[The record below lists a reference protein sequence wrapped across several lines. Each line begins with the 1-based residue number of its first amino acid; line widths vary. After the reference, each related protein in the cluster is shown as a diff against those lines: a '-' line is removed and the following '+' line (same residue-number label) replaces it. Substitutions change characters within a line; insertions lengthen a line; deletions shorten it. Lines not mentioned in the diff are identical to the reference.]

1 MKTADVND
9 ASGASAFKGT
19 EDIITIAPS
28 SAARPAPTA
37 VDAEKPCASASA
49 SSCPSGSGSEKSIS
63 ITALPPIIDE
73 NPHPHHPLFP
83 PLPEYKPPSS
93 IFTAIQW
100 RALRAVSFC
109 LSLAFLIGVVLAA
122 SVSSSLIA
130 AKGLSIRLRGGD
142 PEKDGRPF
150 WQEEC
155 KRRDARESAARAW
168 DDEKRKQAARASVPR
183 SAVDA
188 EERSVGMGKA
198 PYEPLEGG
206 QDPLVCDI
214 SYYARRVGL
223 DAESYRVQTE
233 DGAVIILWHL
243 YNPKEYT
250 PLPSGNRDC
259 IGPPSALQTP
269 KADGQSHPANGDRKY
284 PVLMLPGLLQSA
296 GAFCANDDDSLAF
309 FLAKSGYDIWLGS
322 NRYGFHPEHI
332 SLAPSDPRFWS
343 WTIRDMAAFDLP
355 ALIAR
360 VLYETQF
367 TKLALI
373 GHSQGTAET
382 FIALSKDIRPSL
394 GSQISIFCALA
405 PAAYS
410 GPLLNKPYLKFMR
423 LIPATCFRLVFG
435 IHAFIPFILTLN
447 TFLPAVLYGSLGYM
461 VFSYLFKWSDTR
473 WDRGLRPRFFQFS
486 PIYASAE
493 CMRWWLGKG
502 GFADHGCILNTREE
516 LARENAEDARHDAKV
531 TEKGGEGEA
540 SAIGLPLSTDADAD
554 VANGAWYDDRV
565 PPMALW
571 VAGSD
576 QLIDGSRLLRRLKG
590 KREPYVRVVYSKV
603 IEEYEHLDV
612 IWAIDSIEKVGME
625 VRRVIWECVKE
636 DARGICRTPEV

>member
-1 MKTADVND
+1 MKSADVGD
-9 ASGASAFKGT
+9 TSGTSAFKGA

-28 SAARPAPTA
+28 SAARPAATA
-37 VDAEKPCASASA
+37 INAGKPRAAASP
-49 SSCPSGSGSEKSIS
+49 CPSGSDSEKSIS
-63 ITALPPIIDE
+63 VTALPPIVGE
-73 NPHPHHPLFP
+73 NPYPHPLFP
-83 PLPEYKPPSS
+83 PLPEYKPPS

-109 LSLAFLIGVVLAA
+109 LSLIFLTGVMLAA
-122 SVSSSLIA
+122 SVSTSLVA
-130 AKGLSIRLRGGD
+130 ARGLSIRLFGGD
-142 PEKDGRPF
+142 PEKDRPF

-155 KRRDARESAARAW
+155 KRRDAREIAARAW
-168 DDEKRKQAARASVPR
+168 DDEKRKQAAKASVLR
-183 SAVDA
+183 SEVDA
-188 EERSVGMGKA
+188 EERNVGVAKA

-243 YNPKEYT
+243 YNPNEYK
-250 PLPSGNRDC
+250 PLPDDDRDC
-259 IGPPSALQTP
+259 IGPPSALQTR
-269 KADGQSHPANGDRKY
+269 KADGQTRPADGDRKY
-284 PVLMLPGLLQSA
+284 PVLLLPGLLQSP

-309 FLAKSGYDIWLGS
+309 FLAKSGYDIWLGG
-322 NRYGFHPEHI
+322 NRYGFHQEHI

-343 WTIRDMAAFDLP
+343 WTIRDMATFDLP
-355 ALIAR
+355 ALVAR
-360 VLYETQF
+360 VLHETQF

-373 GHSQGTAET
+373 GHSQGTTET
-382 FIALSKDIRPSL
+382 FLVLSKHIHPSL

-423 LIPATCFRLVFG
+423 LIPATWFRLVFG
-435 IHAFIPFILTLN
+435 IHAFIPFILTLK
-447 TFLPAVLYGSLGYM
+447 TFLPAVLYGRLGYM

-473 WDRGLRPRFFQFS
+473 WDRGLRPRLFQFS

-493 CMRWWLGKG
+493 CLRWWLGKG
-502 GFADHGCILNTREE
+502 GFADHGCILNTREQ
-516 LARENAEDARHDAKV
+516 LARENEEDARYDAKIIK
-531 TEKGGEGEA
+531 KGRKDEA
-540 SAIGLPLSTDADAD
+540 SARGVPLSTDADVD
-554 VANGAWYDDRV
+554 VASAAWYDDRV

-576 QLIDGSRLLRRLKG
+576 QLVDGSRILRRLKG
-590 KREPYVRVVYSKV
+590 RREPYVRVVHSRV
-603 IEEYEHLDV
+603 IDEYEHLDV
-612 IWAIDSIEKVGME
+612 IWAVDSIEKVGME
-625 VRRVIWECVKE
+625 VRRVIWECVKD
-636 DARGICRTPEV
+636 DARGVCQTPEV